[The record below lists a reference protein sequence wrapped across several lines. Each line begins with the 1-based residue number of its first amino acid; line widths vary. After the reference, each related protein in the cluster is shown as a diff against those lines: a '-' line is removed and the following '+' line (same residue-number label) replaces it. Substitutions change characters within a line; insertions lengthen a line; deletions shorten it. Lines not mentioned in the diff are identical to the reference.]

1 MKRTFLAAMLAAV
14 ALFGA
19 QTAIAQNAAYMT
31 MDVENA
37 LERYAPEVDVST
49 LDDVALRAL
58 FTFFSQPDYD
68 RQAISPRE
76 MIETVV
82 GHPVAG
88 N

>member
-1 MKRTFLAAMLAAV
+1 MKRSFLAATMAAV

-19 QTAIAQNAAYMT
+19 QSAVAQDVAYMT
-31 MDVENA
+31 LDVENA

-49 LDDVALRAL
+49 LDDVALRGL
-58 FTFFSQPDYD
+58 FTFFSQSDYD

-76 MIETVV
+76 MIEVMV
-82 GHPVAG
+82 GHPVGG